1 VLNIEQIQGGATNT
15 VAISSQPVS
24 APAVRILVVDD
35 HDLVRQGLRSMLE
48 TQPGWTICGAA
59 GTGQL
64 AVALARELHP
74 DVVVIDIHMPGMD
87 GLQATRE
94 ILSINPETEILIL
107 TLDESRDV
115 MQAAMAAG
123 AHGVVMKSDAAQEL
137 VAAVAAL
144 ARHEP
149 FYTPMAARVTVQK
162 IGQPRQT
169 SPIDSADLTKRER
182 DVVVLVA
189 EGHSNKQI
197 AVTLSISAKT
207 VESHRRNI
215 MRKLEL
221 KSAAELVRY
230 AVRNHLVQA

>member
-1 VLNIEQIQGGATNT
+1 VL
-15 VAISSQPVS
+15 
-24 APAVRILVVDD
+24 RILVVDD

-48 TQPGWTICGAA
+48 TQPGWTVCGAA

-64 AVALARELHP
+64 GVALARELCP

-94 ILSINPETEILIL
+94 ILSINPETEVLIL
-107 TLDESRDV
+107 TLDESREV
-115 MQAAMAAG
+115 IETAMAAG
-123 AHGVVMKSDAAQEL
+123 ARGVVMKSDAAREL

-149 FYTPMAARVTVQK
+149 FYTPKAARIIVQN
-162 IGQPRQT
+162 IEPPPMRA
-169 SPIDSADLTKRER
+169 SPIDPAVLTRRER

-189 EGHSNKQI
+189 EGHSNKEI
-197 AVTLSISAKT
+197 AVALSISAKT

-215 MRKLEL
+215 MHKLEL

-230 AVRNHLVQA
+230 AVRNGLVQA